1 MESLNCA
8 AIFAIL
14 SLLTIIVKAYGCNDG
29 GGGCSA
35 SIGSFGDSL
44 ADTGNLVRLAPPSRP
59 QHFAFPPYGETFFRY
74 PTGRCSDGRLVV
86 DFIAEALGLP
96 LLPSNFSDRNGSFR
110 GFLKGVNFAVAGA
123 TALDASFFREGGW
136 GMLPAIPPWE
146 SSWIDNM
153 HEAVDWRLRLSVVRG
168 AGVDQYGSCNN
179 SSPRKPTD
187 RMLASLL
194 NELRDLR
201 PKPITGC
208 LKWLNEFAEYHN
220 AKLQIKLH
228 ELRKLWPN
236 FRIVYADYFHAA
248 LCFFQSPTEFG
259 FDGNGKVL
267 KACCGSDGPYNVNL
281 SISCGDPGANLCDNP
296 S

>member
-168 AGVDQYGSCNN
+168 AGRDSQIATNLSRTQLVLMGEICGNDYNNPFLAGKNIREIREYVLLVVDEITS
-179 SSPRKPTD
+179 
-187 RMLASLL
+187 AI
-194 NELRDLR
+194 NELINMGAVTIVVPGNL
-201 PKPITGC
+201 PIGC
-208 LKWLNEFAEYHN
+208 L
-220 AKLQIKLH
+220 
-228 ELRKLWPN
+228 P
-236 FRIVYADYFHAA
+236 VYLTSFE
-248 LCFFQSPTEFG
+248 T
-259 FDGNGKVL
+259 
-267 KACCGSDGPYNVNL
+267 SDR
-281 SISCGDPGANLCDNP
+281 SQ
-296 S
+296 